1 MTKILHVSNQSF
13 KSSQIIKDLI
23 LRIQIQEIYKKQISK
38 IKKNPF
44 VVFKDDAISNQ
55 IIAQDIY
62 EGYELRTLSSYFET
76 NKKIKFKNK
85 IFIDVGANLGNHSIF
100 FSKIFKKVITFEPNP
115 IVFPL
120 LKYNTSFYKN
130 IKNFNFGLFDE
141 NKSKILNVVN
151 FNFAGSSLKHDNYSH
166 KNYKK
171 VKLKKLDSLNLKGR
185 IGLIKI
191 DVENSEFEV
200 LKGSHKTIK
209 RHKPTILFEQQS
221 SEIKNFTSRSIL
233 LLKKYNYSFFCFY
246 IPQLN
251 GFFLSR
257 MFKKIT
263 SIFFGQKIYIIKI
276 NKFKKKNY
284 NMILAIHNNFL

>member
-1 MTKILHVSNQSF
+1 MTKVLHISSQVF
-13 KSSQIIKDLI
+13 KFSQIIKDLI
-23 LRIQIQEIYKKQISK
+23 LKIQLNEIQKKKLSK

-44 VVFKDDAISNQ
+44 AIFKDDTISNQ
-55 IIAQDIY
+55 IIAQDLY
-62 EGYELRTLSSYFET
+62 ERYELETLSSYFET
-76 NKKIKFKNK
+76 NKKIKFNNK

-130 IKNFNFGLFDE
+130 IKNFNFGLFDK
-141 NKSKILNVVN
+141 NKSMILNIVN
-151 FNFAGSSLKHDNYSH
+151 FNFAGSSLKHDNFSH
-166 KNYKK
+166 KNYVK
-171 VKLKKLDSLNLKGR
+171 VKLKKLDSLNLKER

-200 LKGSHKTIK
+200 LKSSQKTIK
-209 RHKPTILFEQQS
+209 KHKPIILFEQQP
-221 SEIKNFTSRSIL
+221 SEIKNFTSQSLL

-257 MFKKIT
+257 MFKKIA
-263 SIFFGQKIYIIKI
+263 SIF
-276 NKFKKKNY
+276 
-284 NMILAIHNNFL
+284 LAIKYP